1 MKVKE
6 LINELQ
12 KCNPNR
18 DVIFWNE
25 YAGDNIDI
33 VTCKIDYCNE
43 DSCNEYDVILGT
55 DLGDVRN
62 FNR

>member
-6 LINELQ
+6 LINELK
-12 KCNPNR
+12 KCDPKR

-33 VTCKIDYCNE
+33 DFCNE
-43 DSCNEYDVILGT
+43 DCGNKYDVVLGS
-55 DLGDVRN
+55 DSYK
-62 FNR
+62 

>member
-33 VTCKIDYCNE
+33 DYCNE

-55 DLGDVRN
+55 KLYI
-62 FNR
+62 

>member
-6 LINELQ
+6 LISELQ

-18 DVIFWNE
+18 DVIFCND
-25 YAGDNIDI
+25 YAGDNINI

-43 DSCNEYDVILGT
+43 DTDNEYHVILGT
-55 DLGDVRN
+55 IL
-62 FNR
+62 